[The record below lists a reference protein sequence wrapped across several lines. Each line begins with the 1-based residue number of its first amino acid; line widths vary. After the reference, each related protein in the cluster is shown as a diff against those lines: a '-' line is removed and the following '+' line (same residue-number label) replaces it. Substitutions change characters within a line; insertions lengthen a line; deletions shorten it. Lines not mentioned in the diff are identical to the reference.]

1 LECWVIRF
9 RVGSETLGVRAIC
22 NEVFLELDR
31 TSRLS
36 FDVASDSHRWRRNY
50 QPTFAKAVSLEF
62 TEPEALRA
70 GLARFR
76 DLAEIDGQPLNEVM
90 VAAFENGSAL
100 KLHSIVGDG
109 RALAIGGP
117 PRHWL
122 GDAEGRVAE
131 GSAEPGLLVRA
142 SKLDAL
148 AEPADLPLLF
158 AFAGAAELAATREW
172 LSWGGRVLVL
182 ARSRPSFWEDL
193 IRFAR
198 ESGGELLVPIPAG
211 SEAVTDEAVAEVA
224 GFDVAVEPAL
234 AAEALRLALD
244 TGDRV
249 LFGHFGYSPGITHL
263 QLQVVAEVLSELA
276 MARFAPEKLHFSWL
290 ATPSDS
296 IAVPIE
302 LQLER
307 VRRFRARPLAR
318 KLADLPWQLV
328 GQLRE
333 PRVEPLELA
342 SGASE
347 SAGEGRGEDEAAAQY
362 ALVDA
367 STTKQGPSYSLAKR
381 TQRWRAQLAAAAGFG
396 VSYQVTPPAKT
407 RSVLGFKILRA
418 TYRGAPRYGTHPY
431 EVVDARRWPAALA
444 ALDTIDRPEIRDA
457 TDLYLPTA
465 IHGGLW
471 RTEYETDSA
480 WLSATL
486 LGLVLS
492 IGAKPTQLAT
502 KL

>member
-1 LECWVIRF
+1 
-9 RVGSETLGVRAIC
+9 
-22 NEVFLELDR
+22 
-31 TSRLS
+31 
-36 FDVASDSHRWRRNY
+36 
-50 QPTFAKAVSLEF
+50 
-62 TEPEALRA
+62 
-70 GLARFR
+70 
-76 DLAEIDGQPLNEVM
+76 
-90 VAAFENGSAL
+90 
-100 KLHSIVGDG
+100 
-109 RALAIGGP
+109 
-117 PRHWL
+117 
-122 GDAEGRVAE
+122 
-131 GSAEPGLLVRA
+131 
-142 SKLDAL
+142 
-148 AEPADLPLLF
+148 
-158 AFAGAAELAATREW
+158 
-172 LSWGGRVLVL
+172 
-182 ARSRPSFWEDL
+182 
-193 IRFAR
+193 
-198 ESGGELLVPIPAG
+198 
-211 SEAVTDEAVAEVA
+211 
-224 GFDVAVEPAL
+224 
-234 AAEALRLALD
+234 
-244 TGDRV
+244 V

-276 MARFAPEKLHFSWL
+276 MTHCPPERLHFSWL

-296 IAVPIE
+296 IAVPLE

-333 PRVEPLELA
+333 PQVELLDLDSTTAHPRQ
-342 SGASE
+342 
-347 SAGEGRGEDEAAAQY
+347 GETVTQY

-381 TQRWRAQLAAAAGFG
+381 TQRWRAQLAAAKGFG

-480 WLSATL
+480 WYAATL
-486 LGLVLS
+486 LGLVKS
-492 IGAKPTQLAT
+492 IGASPTKLAT